1 MPELPEVETV
11 KKGLE
16 DFIVNKTIKKIYLS
30 GFSLRFPIPDNFVSL
45 ILEKKILSIGRR
57 AKYLLFNLSDNI
69 TIISHLG
76 MSGSYKVLS
85 SEESKDYTPKK
96 HDHVIFEFV
105 NFKVV
110 YNDPRR
116 FGYIFVTEKD
126 PKDHKLIK
134 SLGPEPMSNKF
145 NENALAEKFYKKD
158 RPIKN
163 ALLDQTIISGLG
175 NIYVCEA
182 LFRSNI
188 NPKKKIK
195 QLVYSNK
202 SPKNSLVLLANK
214 INEVIRE
221 SISLG
226 GSSLKDFSNTEGKM
240 GYFQNTFS
248 VYGREGE
255 NCVLKNCNKKIVR
268 ITQSGRSTFYCPQCQ
283 K

>member
-16 DFIVNKTIKKIYLS
+16 DSIVNKTIKKIYLS

-85 SEESKDYTPKK
+85 SQESKDYIPKK

-126 PKDHKLIK
+126 PKEHKLIK

-202 SPKNSLVLLANK
+202 SPKNSLAILANK

>member
-16 DFIVNKTIKKIYLS
+16 DFLVNKTIKKIYLS
-30 GFSLRFPIPDNFVSL
+30 GLPLRFPIPDNFVSS

-85 SEESKDYTPKK
+85 SQESKDYIPKK
-96 HDHVIFEFV
+96 HDHIVFEFD

-116 FGYIFVTEKD
+116 FGYIFVTKKD

-163 ALLDQTIISGLG
+163 ALLDQTIVSGLG

-202 SPKNSLVLLANK
+202 SPKNSLVILANK

-226 GSSLKDFSNTEGKM
+226 GSSLKDFLDTEGKM